1 MSLIYAQLTHAIG
14 LNDIC
19 DGLRLHNGPLVTLR
33 GATPP
38 SRNNLSHANKG
49 IREITSRYQGRSRH
63 RFGGLPFRNRQQL
76 ASDSF
81 VISII
86 KWYQYP
92 EFRQRVRG
100 NFVCDLAVGA
110 KLLLHA

>member
-1 MSLIYAQLTHAIG
+1 MLGGWKKIHAHPTASEENWQEKMSLIYAQLTHAIG

-63 RFGGLPFRNRQQL
+63 RFGGLPLEIANSWRPIR
-76 ASDSF
+76 S
-81 VISII
+81 
-86 KWYQYP
+86 
-92 EFRQRVRG
+92 
-100 NFVCDLAVGA
+100 
-110 KLLLHA
+110 